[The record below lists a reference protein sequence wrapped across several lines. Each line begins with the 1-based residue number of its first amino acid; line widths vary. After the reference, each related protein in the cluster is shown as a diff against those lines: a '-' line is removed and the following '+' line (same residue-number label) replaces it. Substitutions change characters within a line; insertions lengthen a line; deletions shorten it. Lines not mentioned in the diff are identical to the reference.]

1 VKDVNESL
9 EFLKL
14 EGYPVARSFIIGS
27 VNDLNEVLKRVKLP
41 VVMKIISSE
50 HTHKTDVGGVI
61 TGINCVKAAVK
72 AFNHLKRLGGVML
85 QEQVSGV
92 ELILGVKKDPV
103 FNHVLL
109 LGLGGVLVELIKDV
123 SLRVCPV
130 TKSEAESMIRELKT
144 YPLLTGYRGKKGIN
158 LDLLA
163 RLLVDLS
170 KTAIKNDIKALDINP
185 LIANNKELLIVDA
198 RLAL

>member
-1 VKDVNESL
+1 
-9 EFLKL
+9 
-14 EGYPVARSFIIGS
+14 
-27 VNDLNEVLKRVKLP
+27 
-41 VVMKIISSE
+41 
-50 HTHKTDVGGVI
+50 
-61 TGINCVKAAVK
+61 
-72 AFNHLKRLGGVML
+72 LKRLGGVML

-185 LIANNKELLIVDA
+185 LIAKIKNY
-198 RLAL
+198 